1 MSHRLSP
8 STELPR
14 SMPAPPDMPTVSL
27 HTPSMN
33 KRKTPVQD
41 ENAVQSRIPVKSPPR
56 STLGSPL
63 NHNTPKSP
71 TPSKKLSVRFDGKPS
86 IPFPKS
92 SKPAPPVVTNTN
104 AIVNDATPLRV
115 LTADSPKPPPLGKKL
130 RLGNVAKGKEKD
142 GKCQVPTYG
151 SVWKTLLHRGKAV
164 VAQTLDR
171 DLLMER
177 RWAYNATWM
186 TPGLLRQGL
195 NEDERA
201 FHAWSAF
208 KCAIRGRRVEDWDMG
223 GILSEAMNR
232 YLVSLGVDQLGEVS
246 GLHFT
251 FLDPR
256 KANNSRA
263 LVRQARELAN
273 LFEAEGYGKGCI
285 VFSIPA
291 TEEGAQA
298 ARKLEKKYN
307 LKTNLLFVS
316 GLAHAAI
323 CAQAGASFVTFPYKT
338 LTKGSVH
345 KSVRSRWVRSSKA
358 PSPTPKRL
366 ADEAIEATAEY
377 FEMHGVATQIVVSVE
392 NIATL
397 SEALHLDG
405 FDAVVL
411 DTDQS
416 LEAKEPLLAM
426 PPAPKLAAAKPSPAS
441 LQARETR
448 YPILES
454 MDGAFMSAMSAE
466 AQSVAELT
474 LQDVLEDW
482 QVRMTMVE
490 EHMREWL
497 QHEIESAFMT
507 ERDIER
513 KYAQELERLITACTL
528 GEKLS
533 PQFQIREDDVGF
545 RMARTLW
552 DRPEAWS

>member
-1 MSHRLSP
+1 MR
-8 STELPR
+8 
-14 SMPAPPDMPTVSL
+14 TVSL
-27 HTPSMN
+27 HTSSTS
-33 KRKTPVQD
+33 KHKTLVQD
-41 ENAVQSRIPVKSPPR
+41 ENTVQSRIPVKSPPR
-56 STLGSPL
+56 SILGSGGPPS
-63 NHNTPKSP
+63 HNAPRSP
-71 TPSKKLSVRFDGKPS
+71 MPRKKVSVRFDGKPS

-92 SKPAPPVVTNTN
+92 SKPAPPVVTNPN
-104 AIVNDATPLRV
+104 AAVDDATPLRV
-115 LTADSPKPPPLGKKL
+115 LTAHLPKPPPPLANAKKE
-130 RLGNVAKGKEKD
+130 RPSKGAKGKEKD
-142 GKCQVPTYG
+142 GKCQAPAYG
-151 SVWKTLLHRGKAV
+151 TVWKTLLHRGKAV

-208 KCAIRGRRVEDWDMG
+208 KRAIREKRVEDWDVG

-232 YLVSLGVDQLGEVS
+232 YLVSLGVEQLGEVS
-246 GLHFT
+246 GVHFT

-256 KANNSRA
+256 NANNSRA
-263 LVRQARELAN
+263 LVRQARELTK

-307 LKTNLLFVS
+307 LRTNLLFVS

-345 KSVRSRWVRSSKA
+345 KYVRSRSLRSCQA
-358 PSPTPKRL
+358 PSSTPKRF
-366 ADEAIEATAEY
+366 AEEAIEATAEY
-377 FEMHGVATQIVVSVE
+377 FDMHDIATQIVLSVE

-397 SEALHLDG
+397 SEALCLDG
-405 FDAVVL
+405 FNAVVL
-411 DTDQS
+411 DTDQL

-426 PPAPKLAAAKPSPAS
+426 PPASRLAAAKPSPAS
-441 LQARETR
+441 LQAREMR

-454 MDGAFMSAMSAE
+454 MDGAFMSAMSVE
-466 AQSVAELT
+466 AQNVAELA
-474 LQDVLEDW
+474 LQDILEDW
-482 QVRMTMVE
+482 QARMTIVE

-497 QHEIESAFMT
+497 QHEIESAFMS

-513 KYAQELERLITACTL
+513 KYAQELERLIAACTL

-533 PQFQIREDDVGF
+533 PQFLIREDDVGF
-545 RMARTLW
+545 RMTRTLW

>member
-1 MSHRLSP
+1 MSKR
-8 STELPR
+8 T
-14 SMPAPPDMPTVSL
+14 TSL
-27 HTPSMN
+27 
-33 KRKTPVQD
+33 QD

-56 STLGSPL
+56 SSPGNGAPP
-63 NHNTPKSP
+63 NHNAPSSP
-71 TPSKKLSVRFDGKPS
+71 TPKRKPSVRFDGKPS

-92 SKPAPPVVTNTN
+92 SKPAPPVVTTPNG
-104 AIVNDATPLRV
+104 AVDDATSLRV
-115 LTADSPKPPPLGKKL
+115 LTAHLPKPPPPLANAKKERPGK
-130 RLGNVAKGKEKD
+130 VAKGKEKD
-142 GKCQVPTYG
+142 GKCQAPTYG
-151 SVWKTLLHRGKAV
+151 TVWKTLLHRGKAV

-208 KCAIRGRRVEDWDMG
+208 RRAIREKRVEDWDVG

-232 YLVSLGVDQLGEVS
+232 YLVSLGVEQLGEVS
-246 GLHFT
+246 GVHFT

-256 KANNSRA
+256 NASNARA
-263 LVRQARELAN
+263 LVRQARELTK
-273 LFEAEGYGKGCI
+273 LFEAEGYGKGCF

-307 LKTNLLFVS
+307 LRTNLLFVS

-345 KSVRSRWVRSSKA
+345 KIVRSRSSQSCEA
-358 PSPTPKRL
+358 PSSTPKRL
-366 ADEAIEATAEY
+366 AEEAIEATAEY
-377 FEMHGVATQIVVSVE
+377 FDTHGVATQIVLSVE
-392 NIATL
+392 NIAIL
-397 SEALHLDG
+397 SEALCFDG

-416 LEAKEPLLAM
+416 LEAREPLLAM
-426 PPAPKLAAAKPSPAS
+426 PPAPKLAAAKRSPAS

-466 AQSVAELT
+466 GQNVAELV

-482 QVRMTMVE
+482 QARMNMVE

-497 QHEIESAFMT
+497 QHEIESAFMS

-513 KYAQELERLITACTL
+513 KYAQELERLIAACTL

-545 RMARTLW
+545 RMTRTLW